1 MELGPRMCRVSFLK
15 YDNYNVFYRYSAG
28 DRKLVCGHG
37 RRIGDSIGSVSTEFY
52 NSSSPITNNLLFD
65 TDSIK
70 GISNN
75 FTEEKKY
82 NLVVGVTSGVLGP
95 SSSICLPNMSTTA
108 GDAVKALRKAKRIS
122 IKSKKSGFDDQAS
135 TLDMIK
141 EYNKTTI
148 TEFMEKK
155 LRFVDFLPRSFCDS
169 QIQMLDTTSNGSLLD
184 YNFNCQ
190 ENKFSG
196 IFKVEPLQQPSRRQD
211 NGIKNK
217 MQRVSFKL
225 ENVQENCT
233 VYYKPDLLNS
243 EFVYIQVLS
252 GLIRCGIG
260 NPISGPS
267 ISESIHFPS
276 ILSQALS
283 TNLKIYTENISIQAG
298 FSICHSSIC
307 DPSVPDNTSAS
318 SILLSS
324 SQNSQGNQTLI
335 ASRKLDDELD
345 QFMVSE
351 VDSDYLDKFFC
362 EDSVYKAVPI
372 DQGSSSMDPINPN
385 YLNPCYGKKFTL
397 IFDAALSQNS
407 SNGIATFSL
416 SDKDGFA
423 PDFELFSVL
432 FPKTNETSESTGNDS
447 SNPKNSTNSSGQS
460 CQIFIQLNDKYL
472 FAGVGG
478 LYNSECD
485 LKINSARRS
494 SSIISR
500 ASQINVST
508 SNLLLSNSKF
518 VCSSENCI
526 TNSQSNTNTD
536 GSGNGNTDPSN
547 NSSEIASDSNIPSLV
562 SVSQANRASNL
573 AFNSI
578 SIMSQSDNSASI
590 NNSLQSQNSG
600 LTPSTKNSEQVL
612 VSPTQTFAKKPD
624 SRNTA
629 NSNRELSLLQSVDI
643 NTVPTSMPI
652 QIESS
657 IKPSSMSTKAELPP
671 KNSAK
676 RKSATNINAQI
687 ATEFIESSSPSKKNK
702 PSSLLDSPQSKDDPT
717 FTTESINSTDQD
729 QISQITIGVPININ
743 VTPISVPKISIEF
756 SILSNSS
763 QSSTD
768 IKTGILDA
776 ISEFNDQSEE
786 QNEESSSTQ
795 TSNIKSEN
803 SSESS
808 PMTSVNSEIGVSVPV
823 KNLNFSELK
832 KAINMALISKTQSES
847 IPQTKTKNSRISP
860 SSFVTLTISNYMIF

>member
-1 MELGPRMCRVSFLK
+1 MEFGPRMCRVSFLK

-82 NLVVGVTSGVLGP
+82 NLVVGITSGVLGP
-95 SSSICLPNMSTTA
+95 SSSKCLPNIMTTA
-108 GDAVKALRKAKRIS
+108 SETVKALRKPKRIS

-135 TLDMIK
+135 TLDMLN
-141 EYNKTTI
+141 EYNKITV

-169 QIQMLDTTSNGSLLD
+169 QIQMLDTKSKGSYLEYD
-184 YNFNCQ
+184 FNCQ

-196 IFKVEPLQQPSRRQD
+196 IFKVESPQQPSRRQD
-211 NGIKNK
+211 NGVTNK

-233 VYYKPDLLNS
+233 VYYKNDLLNS

-307 DPSVPDNTSAS
+307 DPSIPDNTSAS
-318 SILLSS
+318 SILLSP
-324 SQNSQGNQTLI
+324 SQNAQGNQTLI

-351 VDSDYLDKFFC
+351 VDTDYLDKFFC
-362 EDSVYKAVPI
+362 EDSVYKAIPI
-372 DQGSSSMDPINPN
+372 DQGTSSFDSINPK

-397 IFDAALSQNS
+397 IFDASLSQNN

-423 PDFELFSVL
+423 PDFEMFSVL
-432 FPKTNETSESTGNDS
+432 FPTTNTSPESTDNNS
-447 SNPKNSTNSSGQS
+447 SNLNNSTNTSEQG

-478 LYNSECD
+478 LYNSKCN

-508 SNLLLSNSKF
+508 SNLLLGNSKF

-526 TNSQSNTNTD
+526 TNSQSNTD
-536 GSGNGNTDPSN
+536 GSGNGNIVPSN
-547 NSSEIASDSNIPSLV
+547 NNSELTSDSIISSLV
-562 SVSQANRASNL
+562 SASQANRASNL

-578 SIMSQSDNSASI
+578 SIINQSDGSEII
-590 NNSLQSQNSG
+590 NNSIQSQNLG
-600 LTPSTKNSEQVL
+600 LKPSTKNSEQ
-612 VSPTQTFAKKPD
+612 SQAPPTQTFTKKPG
-624 SRNTA
+624 SRNTQNS
-629 NSNRELSLLQSVDI
+629 NSNRELSILQNIDI

-657 IKPSSMSTKAELPP
+657 MRSSSTSVKSELPP
-671 KNSAK
+671 NSSTK
-676 RKSATNINAQI
+676 RNSKTNINTQI
-687 ATEFIESSSPSKKNK
+687 AIKSAESSSLSKKNQQR
-702 PSSLLDSPQSKDDPT
+702 SSINSLQSNDEPT
-717 FTTESINSTDQD
+717 STSESINSSDQD
-729 QISQITIGVPININ
+729 QISEIKVGLPININ
-743 VTPISVPKISIEF
+743 VTPILVPKISFDI
-756 SILSNSS
+756 SIISNTP
-763 QSSTD
+763 QIPTD

-776 ISEFNDQSEE
+776 FTELNEETEE
-786 QNEESSSTQ
+786 QNEESSSTP
-795 TSNIKSEN
+795 TSNTKPEN
-803 SSESS
+803 TLESS
-808 PMTSVNSEIGVSVPV
+808 LTTGVSSEIGVSVPV
-823 KNLNFSELK
+823 KNLNFFELK
-832 KAINMALISKTQSES
+832 KAIKMAIKSKGQTASIS
-847 IPQTKTKNSRISP
+847 QTKTKNSPLSP